1 MINTRKK
8 SFDNK
13 YRINRYVPYIY
24 YKKNKNSEVSP
35 FLIKDFNNKGFK
47 NDYYE
52 YPSYKFDFDMAKTQ
66 PNFYNEYNNNN
77 YKSKSNIN
85 KDSEINYMKN
95 FKEEEKKLKILNQNY
110 CENFK
115 DVMQKNIQTYP
126 YGINLNISNIE
137 TQELLD
143 IKFKNNL
150 SKNSKGFNKYRRK
163 RLAISKSFTRNS
175 SNEQKQVDDNNIRYV
190 ISLEKNNDEK
200 INHSFD
206 SNILNQPKKYKFYK
220 YSKTCSNFH
229 RDYCRNK
236 KSYFKKVKLFIDILE
251 EFMIQT
257 IHIFFAFF
265 IHRLKLYIKFK
276 NIKNLENPFLLS
288 KKLYKNNFYTYDH
301 HINKHMIN
309 SKKKDDFISINP
321 KDQIKNKIDL
331 YDTYLKNANTPINLK
346 LKVNSKKHVQFN
358 QNCLNNRIPKLSKK
372 VNVASDIKYNS
383 NQNSNINLST
393 AFKSNG
399 LKSTSIYSN
408 SNYEISNNIS
418 NISLTPY
425 KKNIGIFNSEEE
437 NSFKNKL
444 SRNRDFY
451 DEELK
456 ESSNYMSAQIMYP
469 NNNTLIYAKPKIG
482 KQKIM
487 KIDKKKNNV
496 KFKNKIDS
504 SIKSLIIKK
513 KIIKPDPKLDEI
525 KINSK
530 SENNL
535 SEIIVKQL
543 QSIDKRINIFIKYII
558 SETDIKKFIKEKI
571 RRKIVSLNKYRNIF
585 INNDI
590 DILQPVTTDSF
601 DLGPVI
607 TILKTDIK
615 NNEINNIYLNNT
627 KKEKLINM
635 LNIISLLYQKYI
647 LYFYDVFFYEFENT
661 DIYNISIVSN
671 ANIVV
676 KDDNDNDGFN
686 KLNISCISNNVDDNK
701 DNEIVVEDN
710 YSLNNDIDNNLL
722 NGKEKIKS
730 TKYLHDIEFINNMI
744 SSDNNE
750 NDNYNNKINQRR
762 NTNRNNCIKE
772 KDIKAVKN
780 KLEKWSYGMMDEEKL
795 LRTKIAQFKIC
806 KSISK
811 TIRIKNDNKDLE
823 KQKVNTIKKIMD
835 LIKNKISDNYNYFEL
850 LKHNFEIW
858 RKNISTNLKRN
869 KEKELNIKMNNDI
882 NRYPIIIENKYE
894 ISKINDKNFNNKYTH
909 DSYSFKKFDSLEFEE
924 LLNYFRIYLI
934 RYFAFRLRNIAL
946 SDD

>member
-24 YKKNKNSEVSP
+24 YKKYKNSEVSP
-35 FLIKDFNNKGFK
+35 FLIKDFNNKLFK

-52 YPSYKFDFDMAKTQ
+52 YPSYKFDFDISKTQ
-66 PNFYNEYNNNN
+66 PNFYNQYNN

-85 KDSEINYMKN
+85 KDSEIKENIYLQN

-110 CENFK
+110 RENYN

-137 TQELLD
+137 TQELID
-143 IKFKNNL
+143 IKFDNNL
-150 SKNSKGFNKYRRK
+150 PKNSQGFNKYLRK

-175 SNEQKQVDDNNIRYV
+175 PNEQNELEDNDIKYV
-190 ISLEKNNDEK
+190 ISQEKNNDVK

-206 SNILNQPKKYKFYK
+206 SHILNHKKKYKFYK
-220 YSKTCSNFH
+220 YSKTCTNFH
-229 RDYCRNK
+229 RDYCGNK

-276 NIKNLENPFLLS
+276 NIQNLENPFLLS
-288 KKLYKNNFYTYDH
+288 KKLYKNNFHTYGQ
-301 HINKHMIN
+301 HINKKMIN
-309 SKKKDDFISINP
+309 SKKKVDFISRNQ
-321 KDQIKNKIDL
+321 KEQIKNTKEL
-331 YDTYLKNANTPINLK
+331 YIPYLKHANTPINLK
-346 LKVNSKKHVQFN
+346 MKVNTKKHVQFN
-358 QNCLNNRIPKLSKK
+358 QFCLNNRIPKLSKK
-372 VNVASDIKYNS
+372 LNASSDIKNNL

-399 LKSTSIYSN
+399 LKSTYSK

-425 KKNIGIFNSEEE
+425 KKNIELFSSEVES
-437 NSFKNKL
+437 SFKNKL

-469 NNNTLIYAKPKIG
+469 NNNNLIYTKPKIG

-487 KIDKKKNNV
+487 KFDKKNNNE

-513 KIIKPDPKLDEI
+513 KVIKPSNKLDEI

-535 SEIIVKQL
+535 SEIIVKQI

-558 SETDIKKFIKEKI
+558 SESDIKKFIKEKI
-571 RRKIVSLNKYRNIF
+571 RRKILSLNKYRNIF

-590 DILQPVTTDSF
+590 DILHPVTTDSF

-615 NNEINNIYLNNT
+615 NNDINDIFLNST
-627 KKEKLINM
+627 KKEKMINM
-635 LNIISLLYQKYI
+635 LNIISRLYQKYI
-647 LYFYDVFFYEFENT
+647 IYFYDFFLYEFENT

-671 ANIVV
+671 ANILV
-676 KDDNDNDGFN
+676 KDDNDRFN
-686 KLNISCISNNVDDNK
+686 KLNISCISNNMEEKNND
-701 DNEIVVEDN
+701 EIIVEDN
-710 YSLNNDIDNNLL
+710 YSLNNDIDINLL

-744 SSDNNE
+744 SSDNSE
-750 NDNYNNKINQRR
+750 NDNYNNKINQKRK
-762 NTNRNNCIKE
+762 TNENDCIKE
-772 KDIKAVKN
+772 NDIDVMKN
-780 KLEKWSYGMMDEEKL
+780 KLEKWNYGMLEEEKL

-806 KSISK
+806 KSILK
-811 TIRIKNDNKDLE
+811 NIRIKNDKKCLE
-823 KQKVNTIKKIMD
+823 KEKVNSIRKIMD
-835 LIKNKISDNYNYFEL
+835 LIKNKFSDGYKL

-858 RKNISTNLKRN
+858 RKNISTDLKQN
-869 KEKELNIKMNNDI
+869 KEKELNTKMNNDI
-882 NRYPIIIENKYE
+882 NRYPIILENKHE
-894 ISKINDKNFNNKYTH
+894 VQKINDKNCNIIYLH

-934 RYFAFRLRNIAL
+934 SYFALRLRNIAL
-946 SDD
+946 SDDN